1 MQNVQTCHQGDL
13 RKTNVFNKSNQ
24 LRYTISGS
32 KIKESNFC
40 VSIVTLV
47 AVFSSG
53 VEDTP
58 LRQFF
63 SGAFICLTPFFS
75 RLI

>member
-13 RKTNVFNKSNQ
+13 RETNVLNKSNQ

-40 VSIVTLV
+40 CIVTLV

-53 VEDTP
+53 VEDIP

>member
-24 LRYTISGS
+24 LRYTTSGS

-40 VSIVTLV
+40 CIVTLAV
-47 AVFSSG
+47 VFSSG
-53 VEDTP
+53 LEDTP

-63 SGAFICLTPFFS
+63 SRAFICLTPFFS